1 MIDLFSYNEAL
12 DFLEVFFQK
21 MIKDEEYRD
30 KMKFIIDGGRKN
42 KTVSIRA
49 IDVCFMSYRKF
60 TGDYSLATDEE
71 MEIWKQLFNI
81 WQWNLN

>member
-1 MIDLFSYNEAL
+1 MIDLFSYNEVL

-30 KMKFIIDGGRKN
+30 KMKFIIDGSRKN

-49 IDVCFMSYRKF
+49 IDVCYWR
-60 TGDYSLATDEE
+60 L
-71 MEIWKQLFNI
+71 
-81 WQWNLN
+81 